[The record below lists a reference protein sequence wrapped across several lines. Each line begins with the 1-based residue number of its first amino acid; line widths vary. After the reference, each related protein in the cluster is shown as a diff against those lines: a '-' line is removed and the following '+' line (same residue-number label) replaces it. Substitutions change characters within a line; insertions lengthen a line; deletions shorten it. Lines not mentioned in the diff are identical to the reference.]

1 MNHEFCVYTLMKFK
15 TVNDDRL
22 CQLPSVNQHLKTFM
36 EAYKRVHPEKNK
48 NVTQT
53 IIGKEWKKR
62 KEDFPAAD

>member
-1 MNHEFCVYTLMKFK
+1 MKFK

-36 EAYKRVHPEKNK
+36 EAYKRVHVEKNK

-53 IIGKEWKKR
+53 IIGKE
-62 KEDFPAAD
+62 